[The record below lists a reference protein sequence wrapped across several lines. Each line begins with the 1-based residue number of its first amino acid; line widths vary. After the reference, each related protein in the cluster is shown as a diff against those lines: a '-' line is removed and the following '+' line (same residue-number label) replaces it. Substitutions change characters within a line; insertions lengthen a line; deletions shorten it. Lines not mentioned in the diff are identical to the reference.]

1 VARTATL
8 LQLRTDIAAQADVVV
23 GSSTRYTSTLLN
35 RLICQSI
42 QRFRERV
49 STEGMT
55 HYLVATTGTMTSGA
69 TSPYAFK
76 VLDLSAVSPNV
87 VRVYGVDITVSN
99 VVRSLV
105 HVPFQ
110 SRNDYGGPNATGEPE
125 AWAMFQTTSI
135 AIMPAPSESYFWT
148 VWYLPLLADLSDDA
162 DTFDG
167 VAGWEQ
173 WIVWDVV
180 CNLIARDT
188 YATAYALASQQ
199 RDAVW
204 QDVIRGATKV
214 TSAGGAV
221 VGRDTLR
228 ATTLG
233 RRRGD
238 CGPVTGG
245 SGLPPDGSVTNAM
258 LASAP
263 AGTTKGR
270 MLGAGAGSPTD
281 LTPGQLARNVAVY
294 SGAAAGL
301 VPTGAGSTTLF
312 LREDGTWAAPSI
324 GGSVSGL
331 TLSQIQNIPEPRLLG
346 RFSLG
351 TGAVEALTPS
361 QVGTM
366 LAYFSSGTKGIVAG
380 PTAADGTKFL
390 RDDNLWATPPGG
402 AGGGVTGASPS
413 AMFAFAPLSVL
424 GNSSSASGVSEFL
437 NRGQVAS
444 LLPLFGTASGSTRG
458 LVYSPTAGVAN
469 RFLRDDGSF
478 QGVPSFT
485 PTGIQLAQL
494 AAIPESTI
502 LGRTS
507 PSGIPQPL
515 TPAQVAT
522 LLPAFTASDKGLV
535 PASGGGTDNFL
546 RADGTFAA
554 PPAGGGGGGGGNPG
568 LPTMSVQYNLGSGVF
583 GGATGFLF
591 SPSGFGLQL
600 AHNLRMPTGTILLG
614 ATGAAAAP
622 QAWVG
627 GYSGAFNIGL
637 GTGTLNPAVSIE
649 SPSSAEGLDPSL
661 VRFRAWDEYGY
672 GAPRE
677 WMRITRSQAS
687 GTLGLTLGL
696 ESSSTTVRARG
707 PVGLL
712 ANNAS
717 GIIRGFLG
725 VSTTEAFAARPGH
738 HAWSVSGSQKLGLD
752 NGGLSIW
759 GQVGAQLLAH
769 GAPTDKLGAW
779 TPSGFATVATGI
791 YVGASGCSIGV
802 GSGGPQ
808 LSASGISL
816 PTGSVQFGASGVASK
831 GDIRGTQ
838 RFEMWSRRADGSA
851 DLPIARMGAATNNR
865 LTIGGGTEGI
875 AGLDLEATSGNLR
888 SRIADATKVSVTDSH
903 QLHEPGI
910 GLALQQLLHSATTDK
925 LATWTASGFANVA
938 TGITLGA
945 SGYQLSVGS
954 GGPLLTGSGIGMRSG
969 DIESVRR
976 INGLDGIKVFG
987 FITGGGAASGTQ
999 NIVSASGSAFVI
1011 SPDATVGQ
1019 KFALVPTLATLGDAL
1034 IIDNRSPA
1042 THAIINA
1049 VGTGVG
1055 IASGTLV
1062 SISPSMGVKVH
1073 FASGAWAFRDRYQL
1087 GG

>member
-1 VARTATL
+1 MARTVSL
-8 LQLRTDIAAQADVVV
+8 SQLRSDIAAQADVVV
-23 GSSTRYTSTLLN
+23 GSSTRYTSTYLN
-35 RLICQSI
+35 RLINQSC

-55 HYLVATTGTMTSGA
+55 HYLVATTGTMSSGA

-76 VLDLSAVSPNV
+76 TLDLSAVSPNV

-125 AWAMFQTTSI
+125 AWAMFQTSSI
-135 AIMPAPSESYFWT
+135 AILPAPSESYFWT
-148 VWYLPLLADLSDDA
+148 VWYLPLLADLSADG

-263 AGTTKGR
+263 EGTTKGR

-312 LREDGTWAAPSI
+312 LREDGTWAAPSV

-331 TLSQIQNIPEPRLLG
+331 SLSQIQNIPEPRLLG

-366 LAYFSSGTKGIVAG
+366 LAYFSSGIKGVVAG

-390 RDDNLWATPPGG
+390 RDDNTWNTPPGG
-402 AGGGVTGASPS
+402 
-413 AMFAFAPLSVL
+413 
-424 GNSSSASGVSEFL
+424 SG
-437 NRGQVAS
+437 
-444 LLPLFGTASGSTRG
+444 
-458 LVYSPTAGVAN
+458 
-469 RFLRDDGSF
+469 
-478 QGVPSFT
+478 
-485 PTGIQLAQL
+485 TGITLAQL

-507 PSGIPQPL
+507 PSGIPEPL

-522 LLPAFTASDKGLV
+522 LLPAFTSAAKGLV

-546 RADGTFAA
+546 RADGTFAP
-554 PPAGGGGGGGGNPG
+554 PPAGGGGGGANPG
-568 LPTMSVQYNLGSGVF
+568 LPTMSVQYNLGSGIF

-600 AHNLRMPTGTILLG
+600 AHNLRMPTGTVLLG
-614 ATGAAAAP
+614 ATGAESAP
-622 QAWVG
+622 VG
-627 GYSGAFNIGL
+627 WLSAYSGAINFGIGTGLAGPAFTIETPPESSGFVQFRTADGGGAGSPRTILSVNRGVASGNITGTLGSNDFSSLTLRSRHSTLLRGAGPTGFIQAGL
-637 GTGTLNPAVSIE
+637 GT
-649 SPSSAEGLDPSL
+649 
-661 VRFRAWDEYGY
+661 
-672 GAPRE
+672 
-677 WMRITRSQAS
+677 
-687 GTLGLTLGL
+687 
-696 ESSSTTVRARG
+696 
-707 PVGLL
+707 
-712 ANNAS
+712 NN
-717 GIIRGFLG
+717 
-725 VSTTEAFAARPGH
+725 TEVFAARPGH
-738 HAWSVSGSQKLGLD
+738 HTWSVSGAMKMGLD
-752 NGGLSIW
+752 ESGFDLW
-759 GQVGAQLLAH
+759 GHLGVQPLAH
-769 GAPTDKLGAW
+769 GAPNDKLGTW
-779 TPSGFATVATGI
+779 TPSGFANVATGL
-791 YVGASGCSIGV
+791 YVGASGTSLGV

-808 LSASGISL
+808 LHASGISL
-816 PTGSVQFGASGVASK
+816 PTGSLMFGRTGVAQL
-831 GDIRGTQ
+831 GLIRTAHGADILR
-838 RFEMWSRRADGSA
+838 SRRADNA
-851 DLPIARMGAATNNR
+851 EDLPWLRVGAVTPNVF
-865 LTIGGGTEGI
+865 TVGGGVEGI
-875 AGLDLEATSGNLR
+875 AGLDLETTTGQLRGRVGNVTKTVTADDQFRIESGLR
-888 SRIADATKVSVTDSH
+888 LGLPQLSH
-903 QLHEPGI
+903 G
-910 GLALQQLLHSATTDK
+910 ASTDK
-925 LATWTASGFANVA
+925 LATWTPSGFANVA
-938 TGITLGA
+938 TGIALGA
-945 SGYQLSVGS
+945 SGYSLSVGS
-954 GGPLLTGSGIGMRSG
+954 GGVVLHGSGADFRSSS
-969 DIESVRR
+969 IENVKRL
-976 INGLDGIKVFG
+976 NGLDGIKIFG
-987 FITGGGAASGTQ
+987 FVSGGG
-999 NIVSASGSAFVI
+999 SASGSQNILAPSGTVFIIPETVTAGQVFNFV
-1011 SPDATVGQ
+1011 SSGAANG
-1019 KFALVPTLATLGDAL
+1019 ALAL
-1034 IIDNRSPA
+1034 LENRSGV
-1042 THAIINA
+1042 THRANS
-1049 VGTGVG
+1049 VGTPSAFMSTVVPSGG
-1055 IASGTLV
+1055 TSFRFSSASG
-1062 SISPSMGVKVH
+1062 G
-1073 FASGAWAFRDRYQL
+1073 WALQNTYQF
-1087 GG
+1087 G

>member
-1 VARTATL
+1 MARTVTL
-8 LQLRTDIAAQADVVV
+8 SQLRSDIASQADVVV

-35 RLICQSI
+35 RLINQSI

-125 AWAMFQTTSI
+125 AWSMFQTTSI
-135 AIMPAPSESYFWT
+135 AILPAPSESYFWT
-148 VWYLPLLADLSDDA
+148 VWYLPLLADLSADG

-263 AGTTKGR
+263 EGTTKGR

-331 TLSQIQNIPEPRLLG
+331 TLAQIQNIPEPRLLG

-600 AHNLRMPTGTILLG
+600 AHNFRMPTGTILLG
-614 ATGAAAAP
+614 ATGAASAP
-622 QAWVG
+622 VG
-627 GYSGAFNIGL
+627 WIDAYSGALNFGL
-637 GTGTLNPAVSIE
+637 GTGLPNPAISVSR
-649 SPSSAEGLDPSL
+649 PLNGTLAFD
-661 VRFRAWDEYGY
+661 AWDLNGQ
-672 GAPRE
+672 GSRRTWLNVLQTA
-677 WMRITRSQAS
+677 AS
-687 GTLGLTLGL
+687 GSLDVIFGNLTDVQTANLRSKHNVVLQALGPTG
-696 ESSSTTVRARG
+696 T
-707 PVGLL
+707 
-712 ANNAS
+712 
-717 GIIRGFLG
+717 IRGFLG
-725 VSTTEAFAARPGH
+725 SNIIEAFAARPGH
-738 HAWSVSGSQKLGLD
+738 HSWGVSGAQKLGLD
-752 NGGLSIW
+752 NDGLNIW
-759 GQVGAQLLAH
+759 GQLGAQLLAH

-791 YVGASGCSIGV
+791 YVSASGMLLGI

-808 LSASGISL
+808 LSASGIAL
-816 PTGSVQFGASGVASK
+816 PTGSVRFGASGVASK

-851 DLPIARMGAATNNR
+851 DLPVARMGAATDNR
-865 LTIGGGTEGI
+865 LTIGGGTEGV
-875 AGLDLEATSGNLR
+875 AGLDVEATTGNLR
-888 SRIADATKVSVTDSH
+888 SRIGDATKVSVTDSH

-1055 IASGTLV
+1055 IASGTIV

-1073 FASGAWAFRDRYQL
+1073 FASGAWGFRDRYQL